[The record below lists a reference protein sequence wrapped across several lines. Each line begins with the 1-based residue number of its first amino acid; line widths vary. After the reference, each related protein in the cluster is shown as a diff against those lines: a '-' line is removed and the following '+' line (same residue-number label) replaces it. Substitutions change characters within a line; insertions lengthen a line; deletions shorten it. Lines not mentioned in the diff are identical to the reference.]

1 MGVGLWLCYTS
12 SYAPRAM
19 PAVDRLDLADKSN
32 NRMMQRLLLLY
43 MTLLLGGL
51 SLQAGNKVFE
61 TDSLFAGMGPN
72 DKGAILVVHFG
83 TTHDDTRWVTL
94 DAINERIA
102 AAHPELEVR
111 QAYSSRIVR
120 KRLAARGIEIPTPGE
135 ALKALA
141 SEGFTHLLVVSTT
154 IVDGVEMESLS
165 YEVAHQQSLFKKIR
179 LVTPLLFYESDY
191 KDLVSIMTAHL
202 DPQVAYIWVGHG
214 TYDSATAQYAM
225 LDHYLQRH
233 GYGLVI
239 VGCVEGYPYYEEAL
253 ERLRATGL
261 KRVSLQPLMIV
272 AGEHAKEDM
281 LQEWQPKLEA
291 LGYQVESVVRGLG
304 ELPEVQEMILRKVD
318 FFMTHHRL
326 SIMDKKAIYEET
338 GEKLHQSDSIAQ

>member
-1 MGVGLWLCYTS
+1 MT
-12 SYAPRAM
+12 
-19 PAVDRLDLADKSN
+19 
-32 NRMMQRLLLLY
+32 QRIYRILLLC
-43 MTLLLGGL
+43 MTALLGGL
-51 SLQAGNKVFE
+51 SLQAGNKIFE
-61 TDSLFAGMGPN
+61 TDSLFAAMGPN

-83 TTHDDTRWVTL
+83 TTHDDTRRVTL

-102 AAHPELEVR
+102 AAYPDLELR

-120 KRLAARGIEIPTPGE
+120 KRLAARGVEIPTPGE
-135 ALKALA
+135 ALKKLA
-141 SEGFTHLLVVSTT
+141 QEGFTHLLVVSTT

-165 YEVAHQQSLFKKIR
+165 YEVAHQQRLFKKVR

-191 KDLVSIMTAHL
+191 KELVSIMTAHL
-202 DPQVAYIWVGHG
+202 DPEVAYLWVGHG

-225 LDHYLQRH
+225 LDHYLQNH
-233 GYGLVI
+233 GYGQVI

-281 LQEWQPKLEA
+281 LQEWQPKLEE

-338 GEKLHQSDSIAQ
+338 GEKLRKSDSIAQ

>member
-1 MGVGLWLCYTS
+1 
-12 SYAPRAM
+12 M

-51 SLQAGNKVFE
+51 SLQAGNKIFE
-61 TDSLFAGMGPN
+61 TDSLFAAMGPN

-83 TTHDDTRWVTL
+83 TTHDDTRRVTL

-102 AAHPELEVR
+102 AAYPDLELR

-120 KRLAARGIEIPTPGE
+120 KRLAARGVEIPTPGE
-135 ALKALA
+135 ALKKLA
-141 SEGFTHLLVVSTT
+141 QEGFTHLLVVSTT

-165 YEVAHQQSLFKKIR
+165 YEVAHQQQLFKKVR

-191 KDLVSIMTAHL
+191 KELVSIMTAHL
-202 DPQVAYIWVGHG
+202 DPEVAYLWVGHG

-225 LDHYLQRH
+225 LDHYLQNH
-233 GYGLVI
+233 GYGQVI

-281 LQEWQPKLEA
+281 LQEWQPRLEA

-304 ELPEVQEMILRKVD
+304 ELQEVQEMILRKVD

>member
-1 MGVGLWLCYTS
+1 ML
-12 SYAPRAM
+12 
-19 PAVDRLDLADKSN
+19 RLDLADQSN

-51 SLQAGNKVFE
+51 SLQAGNKIFE

-83 TTHDDTRWVTL
+83 TTHDDTRRVTL
-94 DAINERIA
+94 DAINKCIA
-102 AAHPELEVR
+102 SAYPNLEVR

-135 ALKALA
+135 ALKELA
-141 SEGFTHLLVVSTT
+141 REGFTHLLVVSTT

-165 YEVAHQQSLFKKIR
+165 YEVAHQQSHFKKIR

-191 KDLVSIMTAHL
+191 KDLTAIMTAHL
-202 DPQVAYIWVGHG
+202 EPDVAYLWVGHG

-233 GYGLVI
+233 GYGQVI

-261 KRVSLQPLMIV
+261 KRVCLQPLMIV
-272 AGEHAKEDM
+272 AGEHAQEDM
-281 LQEWQPKLEA
+281 LQEWQPRLEK

-318 FFMTHHRL
+318 FFMTHRRL

>member
-1 MGVGLWLCYTS
+1 
-12 SYAPRAM
+12 M

-51 SLQAGNKVFE
+51 SLQAGNKIFE
-61 TDSLFAGMGPN
+61 TDSLFAAMGPN

-83 TTHDDTRWVTL
+83 TTHDDTRRVTL

-102 AAHPELEVR
+102 AAYPDLELR

-120 KRLAARGIEIPTPGE
+120 KRLAARGVEIPTPGE
-135 ALKALA
+135 ALKKLA
-141 SEGFTHLLVVSTT
+141 QEGFTHLLVVSTT

-165 YEVAHQQSLFKKIR
+165 YEVAHQQQLFKKVR

-191 KDLVSIMTAHL
+191 KELVSIMTAHL
-202 DPQVAYIWVGHG
+202 DPEVAYLWVGHG

-225 LDHYLQRH
+225 LDHYLQNH
-233 GYGLVI
+233 GYGQVI

-281 LQEWQPKLEA
+281 LQEWQPRLEA

-338 GEKLHQSDSIAQ
+338 GEKLRKSDSIAQ